1 MSSYKS
7 ILKSP
12 LRSNVEKED
21 AENAIKTLIKW
32 IGDDPEREGLVDTP
46 KRVIKVK
53 LLLGGGLG
61 GGGENTIKN
70 L

>member
-32 IGDDPEREGLVDTP
+32 IGDDPEREGLD
-46 KRVIKVK
+46 
-53 LLLGGGLG
+53 
-61 GGGENTIKN
+61 
-70 L
+70 